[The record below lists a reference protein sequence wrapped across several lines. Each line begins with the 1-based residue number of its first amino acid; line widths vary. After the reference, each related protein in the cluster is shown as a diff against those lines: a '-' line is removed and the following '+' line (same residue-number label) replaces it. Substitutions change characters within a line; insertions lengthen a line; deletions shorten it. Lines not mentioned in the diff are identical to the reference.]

1 MIGPDLFKL
10 GDPPAPALAPVP
22 PDLFKLVSFGT
33 PSCRQVGDWP
43 MQFLIRIDRN
53 TCGQKEFF
61 FLHWNILDTL
71 EFSLLECLSLI
82 DLSKMYEHGKNQY
95 LCN

>member
-33 PSCRQVGDWP
+33 PSCRQVADWIGLCS
-43 MQFLIRIDRN
+43 FLYELTEIRMDKKSFSFYIGIFWTPLSFHSLN
-53 TCGQKEFF
+53 A
-61 FLHWNILDTL
+61 FL
-71 EFSLLECLSLI
+71 
-82 DLSKMYEHGKNQY
+82 
-95 LCN
+95 